1 MHSEGCYALCAVDLC
16 PSGEAG
22 LGSAAFMSRTGPR
35 QPRDAG
41 AFFHSARRTLTR
53 MLRSEAR
60 KPPNQVRSRT
70 HSSDRVVIQLVAS
83 TWASNVSIRSIVPSG
98 HSASTDHRSPSAR
111 TIQKMGF
118 AATVVERPG
127 GRIRGAGFWSG
138 DATIFGRT
146 SVGNHTAAKGPDA
159 SPNRPVPLARRHCPL
174 DHAGRLIGLHLR
186 HHSVKPARRRQRLCR
201 QSAQR

>member
-118 AATVVERPG
+118 AATVNV
-127 GRIRGAGFWSG
+127 A
-138 DATIFGRT
+138 IFLVSTFDTHQITDRMVIITRT
-146 SVGNHTAAKGPDA
+146 C
-159 SPNRPVPLARRHCPL
+159 PNRTN
-174 DHAGRLIGLHLR
+174 
-186 HHSVKPARRRQRLCR
+186 K
-201 QSAQR
+201 